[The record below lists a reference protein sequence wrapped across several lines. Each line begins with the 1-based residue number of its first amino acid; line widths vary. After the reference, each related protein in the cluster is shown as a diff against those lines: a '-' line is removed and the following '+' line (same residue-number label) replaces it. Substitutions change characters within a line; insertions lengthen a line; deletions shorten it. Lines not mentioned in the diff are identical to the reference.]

1 MGFLDVTENKN
12 GGFYKMFDYN
22 KFETDIVTAMKDT
35 LNKWAGEYDDIYILS
50 LDCARD
56 MTSIGFMANTEQHL
70 NEESDADDEDY
81 WYYKYCEEEW
91 ELFEAD
97 GMASEISSYM
107 SQYIEENDARFTNPE
122 TFAFTEDFD
131 EHCDKIIKTCEKAI
145 QRLRQ
150 SVSQD
155 FPELLLA
162 FNIREYLDAEERSK
176 IFATVNSKEA
186 AREYAK
192 HIEDFN

>member
-1 MGFLDVTENKN
+1 
-12 GGFYKMFDYN
+12 MFDYN

-107 SQYIEENDARFTNPE
+107 NQYIEENDARFTNPE

-131 EHCDKIIKTCEKAI
+131 EHCDKIIKICEKAI

-162 FNIREYLDAEERSK
+162 FNIREYLDAEERAK
-176 IFATVNSKEA
+176 FFATVNSKEA
-186 AREYAK
+186 AQEYAE